1 LVSQKI
7 QNIHPMY
14 QQSEIDEME
23 RDVFAH
29 RQRRFQLSARVHIAH
44 FSFEQSF
51 RKRMDSGQNTRRIKR
66 IMTIQGCRRLMQN
79 NHVPVIVPKADWNT
93 RVRPRSRDGINVWLD
108 VDPDY
113 QLRAQDHESLIRAAL
128 GGLSIHNQWWIADVY
143 VVDEDGTSVLVH
155 KDVKDHR

>member
-1 LVSQKI
+1 
-7 QNIHPMY
+7 MY

-29 RQRRFQLSARVHIAH
+29 RQRRFRLSARVHIAN

-93 RVRPRSRDGINVWLD
+93 RVRPRSHDGINFWLD

-143 VVDEDGTSVLVH
+143 VVDEDGTSVLIH